1 VSRQAVTMR
10 QATAGDVPFLLEIW
24 GDEVLRKA
32 DRQEQVADLEG
43 LVKESLDS
51 AEQRLLIADYDGQP
65 AGAVLLQVAT
75 LSPLNLDQS
84 LHALAPH
91 VASSY
96 RRRGI
101 GKALMN
107 AAVTW
112 AEELGIP
119 YISTAVAPSSRA
131 ANRFMVRLS
140 LGPQAVHRV
149 APTPAV
155 RAQLSAMLPTAQR
168 TSGRMSGRRH
178 LGQVLAARRQLSRRT
193 TEDLSGS

>member
-1 VSRQAVTMR
+1 MSRQAVTMR
-10 QATAGDVPFLLEIW
+10 QATAADVPFLLELW

-32 DRQEQVADLEG
+32 DREEQVADLEG
-43 LVKESLDS
+43 LVKGSLDS

-84 LHALAPH
+84 LQALAPH
-91 VASSY
+91 VAAGY

-101 GKALMN
+101 GMALMN

-112 AEELGIP
+112 AEELGVP
-119 YISTAVAPSSRA
+119 YISTAVAPNSRA

-140 LGPQAVHRV
+140 LGPKAVHRV
-149 APTPAV
+149 SPTPAV
-155 RAQLSAMLPTAQR
+155 RAQLSAMLPTAPR
-168 TSGRMSGRRH
+168 TSDRMSGRRH
-178 LGQVLAARRQLSRRT
+178 LGQVLAARRQLSRRP
-193 TEDLSGS
+193 TEDPGPS